1 MRHVPIAE
9 FKDRLSE
16 MVAAV
21 AEEGA
26 ISITRHGREVA
37 RLIPPEMDVV
47 ERRRQAFTALASV
60 RNEMKAE
67 GIPATT
73 RAEIADWIAEGRNR
87 G

>member
-21 AEEGA
+21 AEEGS

-37 RLIPPEMDVV
+37 RLIPPEMDTV
-47 ERRRQAFTALASV
+47 ERRRQAFTALATL
-60 RNEMKAE
+60 RDQMKAD
-67 GIPATT
+67 GIPPVT
-73 RAEIADWIAEGRNR
+73 RADVANWIAEGRNR